1 MKLPECDFQKH
12 CLTIFIGK
20 KTHML
25 GGDCML
31 QKGNQQSIA
40 KKNKIGTRGRVVLQ
54 FLLGTTTIP
63 TLKKLFSENTPI
75 SNNYKSRECISL
87 EVTLSTLNLKNK
99 YVHLHMYVY
108 TQCLDC

>member
-1 MKLPECDFQKH
+1 
-12 CLTIFIGK
+12 
-20 KTHML
+20 
-25 GGDCML
+25 ML

-40 KKNKIGTRGRVVLQ
+40 KKKIGMRGRVVLQ

-87 EVTLSTLNLKNK
+87 EVTLSTLNLKHI
-99 YVHLHMYVY
+99 YVHLHMYIVY
-108 TQCLDC
+108 MQCLDC